1 MEQMNPMGNMSDNAS
16 VSSSVKTVCL
26 FSQHTS
32 MTDLINLSI
41 RVKNTTCQEI
51 VFQEPQELS
60 RANWLAQM
68 LLCVW
73 WGIEKGFDGVFCY
86 SIAVINM
93 LLP

>member
-1 MEQMNPMGNMSDNAS
+1 
-16 VSSSVKTVCL
+16 
-26 FSQHTS
+26 

-41 RVKNTTCQEI
+41 RVKNTTCQEP

-73 WGIEKGFDGVFCY
+73 LVIEKGFDGVFWY
-86 SIAVINM
+86 SSAVMNM
-93 LLP
+93 LIP